1 MKKVLACL
9 GFAALIGG
17 CGVSKE
23 IVAQK
28 DAAYSTCQ
36 EELATCQTDRD
47 GNRAKADQ
55 LSAQL
60 AGMRRRAEGAEK
72 EAATQGQQ
80 ALTCERN
87 LDTCRSASTKAEAD
101 LRSARGELTTCQAAA
116 TLAQGEA
123 EKAKREA
130 ASLQQQGD
138 SLRSKLQRE
147 IDNKSVEIENL
158 KGKLSVRVLDEIL
171 FASGSARV
179 LAQGQE
185 VLTKVAS
192 VLAGSTEMIR
202 VEGHTDDVPIGAA
215 LQAKYASNWE
225 LSAAR
230 ASSVVRHFESV
241 AGIDPARLEAVGRSM
256 HSPVASNETPEGR
269 QKNRR
274 VELVLVAAR

>member
-1 MKKVLACL
+1 MKKALACL
-9 GFAALIGG
+9 GLAALMTG

-36 EELATCQTDRD
+36 EQLTTCQTQRD
-47 GNRAKADQ
+47 GNRAEADQ
-55 LSAQL
+55 LAAQL
-60 AGMRRRAEGAEK
+60 AGMQRRAEAAEK
-72 EAATQGQQ
+72 DLAATSQQ
-80 ALTCERN
+80 AKTCERD
-87 LDTCRSASTKAEAD
+87 LGTCRSARDKAEAA

-116 TLAQGEA
+116 DRAKGEA

-179 LAQGQE
+179 LAEGQE
-185 VLTKVAS
+185 VLSKVAS

-202 VEGHTDDVPIGAA
+202 VEGHTDDVPIGPA

-230 ASSVVRHFESV
+230 AAGV
-241 AGIDPARLEAVGRSM
+241 ARFLIDELRMPANRVFVTGHADNEPLDTNRTPAGR
-256 HSPVASNETPEGR
+256 
-269 QKNRR
+269 RR
-274 VELVLVAAR
+274 NWFPSRWLKR